1 MNEKLE
7 INFNF
12 GNVNPLI
19 TISLQNLIGTEDIN
33 QFLTHYKFSKWKKG
47 RFFLK
52 RLIRKMYKRRELP
65 NFNWDNRIWE
75 KIIVYQMESE
85 IHYYSNSIASKIE
98 DYLILN
104 QSKNRLKDI
113 INYKNKISYKIDL
126 GSPLYIKGDC
136 INALGGNV
144 NENALFQLDGSRR
157 LMAYL
162 LNKKDQINIWVISL
176 KD

>member
-7 INFNF
+7 IKFNF

-33 QFLTHYKFSKWKKG
+33 QFLTHYKFSKWKMG
-47 RFFLK
+47 GFFLK
-52 RLIRKMYKRRELP
+52 RLIRKMYERRELP
-65 NFNWDNRIWE
+65 NFSWDNRIWE

-85 IHYYSNSIASKIE
+85 IHYYSNSIVSKIE

-113 INYKNKISYKIDL
+113 IRI
-126 GSPLYIKGDC
+126 
-136 INALGGNV
+136 
-144 NENALFQLDGSRR
+144 
-157 LMAYL
+157 
-162 LNKKDQINIWVISL
+162 
-176 KD
+176 